1 MLPDGYTVMYKSPQS
16 YEGSVTMTLAST
28 STVGEYSG
36 SSPTSLMDD
45 ESPDPSEGTPGHSS
59 RVLPGLCSMSAM
71 TADPNS
77 MENAAGTINT
87 IKVALLTI
95 CFTARGAHISIWQ
108 GGSGE
113 GPRLTNELNRS
124 RAKYS
129 RMRLRKFRVRA
140 YRCIHDSG
148 EITVGDLA
156 AFVGRNESGKTTILQ
171 ALTLLNRDEVVSELD
186 LCDEM
191 TEELKEEMRLA
202 EGEFEL
208 GAHETELL
216 KEKFPGL
223 PEITK
228 IRLYR
233 TNRDPKVQYEFE
245 DIAPGEERDA
255 GLNSWENFAVGILRF
270 LDTIPNHLR
279 IQVDTGFFEGPA
291 PKNQE
296 AFDKKM
302 AEFSNQFHV
311 IAIQEPRVIEEWEK
325 IYANP
330 ENQFSNLLTGESEK
344 LALQNFVSA
353 ELHPRFVY
361 FSDYKKIYGNINL
374 NEYLREEKGERP
386 SSIEYIEEFDKAET
400 VRNLF
405 YLAELDMNG
414 LDAVKESPSKC
425 IKLLNSAS
433 NRLTSKLNPAWK
445 GDPIHVDLRYNP
457 GNIMSVVISD
467 VHRDGTITNTGLL
480 NRRAEGFKWTFSFIV
495 NFAAE
500 TQRAELKEAIL
511 LLDEP
516 ARNLHPTQQM
526 GISDLLSDLAGSN
539 QVLYATHSPF
549 MIFDYTPGN
558 LLVVELDKRK
568 HLSRIFYDYWNAD
581 DKTLTPILYGLSR
594 GQVESIVDREIGTN
608 SRPIIIVETMSDSMY
623 LNAFDRFLQDPNI
636 SMNPLN
642 VVAAHSKNSVLP
654 LAIFYRNHGY
664 KTFVLLDNSEES
676 KQISAQ
682 LVSNEFSPVQTI
694 FFEREGKKL
703 ESIEDYIML
712 EDYMHAVNQTYEI
725 KLRNEGYSNL
735 TPKDVMEKPNPG
747 TINKLR
753 GIWADHSDDD
763 WGRFEREE
771 ITRYICE
778 KITLEQTEFLS
789 DKTKDQFRSLYR
801 LIAERI
807 RQYQNVVTKPDLG
820 KFQRPRIRDL

>member
-1 MLPDGYTVMYKSPQS
+1 
-16 YEGSVTMTLAST
+16 
-28 STVGEYSG
+28 
-36 SSPTSLMDD
+36 
-45 ESPDPSEGTPGHSS
+45 
-59 RVLPGLCSMSAM
+59 
-71 TADPNS
+71 
-77 MENAAGTINT
+77 
-87 IKVALLTI
+87 
-95 CFTARGAHISIWQ
+95 
-108 GGSGE
+108 
-113 GPRLTNELNRS
+113 
-124 RAKYS
+124 
-129 RMRLRKFRVRA
+129 MRLRKFRVRA

-171 ALTLLNRDEVVSELD
+171 ALTLLNKDEKISELD
-186 LCDEM
+186 LCDELS
-191 TEELKEEMRLA
+191 EELKGEIRLA

-208 GAHETELL
+208 SANEIRLV
-216 KEKFPGL
+216 KQSFPGL
-223 PEITK
+223 PEIRK
-228 IRLYR
+228 IKLFR
-233 TNRDPKVQYEFE
+233 TNKKQKVQYEFE
-245 DIAPGEERDA
+245 DIQLSEDKNKEI
-255 GLNSWENFAVGILRF
+255 NSWENFSRQILNF

-279 IQVDTGFFEGPA
+279 IQIDAKLFEGPA

-296 AFDKKM
+296 IFDSEM

-325 IYANP
+325 IYESP
-330 ENQFSNLLTGESEK
+330 ESQFSKLLSGESEK
-344 LALQNFVSA
+344 SALENFIST

-374 NEYLREEKGERP
+374 NEYLREEKGERT
-386 SSIEYIEEFDKAET
+386 SSIEFVEEFDKAET

-405 YLAELDMNG
+405 YLAELDIKA
-414 LDAVKESPSKC
+414 LDEVKETPSKC
-425 IKLLNSAS
+425 IKLLNTAS
-433 NRLTSKLNPAWK
+433 NRLTKKLNPAWK

-467 VHRDGTITNTGLL
+467 VHRDGTVTNTGLL

-516 ARNLHPTQQM
+516 ARNLHPTQQR
-526 GISDLLSDLAGSN
+526 GISDLLKNLAGSN

-568 HLSRIFYDYWNAD
+568 HLSKIFYDYWNAD

-594 GQVESIVDREIGTN
+594 GLVESIVDREIGTN
-608 SRPIIIVETMSDSMY
+608 SRPVIIVETMSDAMY
-623 LNAFDRFLQDPNI
+623 LNAFDKFLQDPNI

-642 VVAAHSKNSVLP
+642 VVAAYNKNSVLP

-664 KTFVLLDNSEES
+664 RTFILLDNSEES
-676 KQISAQ
+676 KQISSQ

-694 FFEREGKKL
+694 FFEREGKNL
-703 ESIEDYIML
+703 ESIEDYIVL
-712 EDYMHAVNQTYEI
+712 EDYLHAVNQTYEI
-725 KLRNEGYSNL
+725 RLRKEGYSNL
-735 TPKDVMEKPNPG
+735 TSQDVTSKEKKGVIDNL
-747 TINKLR
+747 KK
-753 GIWADHSDDD
+753 IWEEHSDDD
-763 WGRFEREE
+763 WGQFDNEE

-778 KITLEQTEFLS
+778 KITLEETEFLS
-789 DKTKDQFRSLYR
+789 DKTKDQFRTLYR

-807 RQYQNVVTKPDLG
+807 RQYQNVTSKSDLA
-820 KFQRPRIRDL
+820 KFQRARA

>member
-1 MLPDGYTVMYKSPQS
+1 
-16 YEGSVTMTLAST
+16 
-28 STVGEYSG
+28 
-36 SSPTSLMDD
+36 
-45 ESPDPSEGTPGHSS
+45 
-59 RVLPGLCSMSAM
+59 
-71 TADPNS
+71 
-77 MENAAGTINT
+77 
-87 IKVALLTI
+87 
-95 CFTARGAHISIWQ
+95 
-108 GGSGE
+108 
-113 GPRLTNELNRS
+113 
-124 RAKYS
+124 
-129 RMRLRKFRVRA
+129 MRLRKFRVRA

-156 AFVGRNESGKTTILQ
+156 AFIGRNESGKTTILQ
-171 ALTLLNRDEVVSELD
+171 ALTLLNKNEIVSELD

-191 TEELKEEMRLA
+191 NEELKNEIKLA
-202 EGEFEL
+202 EGDFDL
-208 GAHETELL
+208 SQHESSII
-216 KEKFPGL
+216 KEKFPSL
-223 PEITK
+223 PEIKK
-228 IRLYR
+228 IKLFR
-233 TNRDPKVQYEFE
+233 TNREQKVQYKFE
-245 DIAPGEERDA
+245 DIQFGENDNGE
-255 GLNSWENFAVGILRF
+255 LNSWENFSKQIIGF

-279 IQVDTGFFEGPA
+279 IHVDTTFFEEA
-291 PKNQE
+291 VPKNQE
-296 AFDKKM
+296 TFDNGM

-311 IAIQEPRVIEEWEK
+311 IAVQEPKVIEEWEK
-325 IYANP
+325 IYEKP
-330 ENQFSNLLTGESEK
+330 ENQFSNLLSGESQRTVLE
-344 LALQNFVSA
+344 NFIAS

-374 NEYLREEKGERP
+374 NEYLKEENQERTK
-386 SSIEYIEEFDKAET
+386 SIEFIEEFDKAET

-405 YLAELDMNG
+405 YLAELDLTE
-414 LDAVKESPSKC
+414 LDEVKTSPSKC
-425 IKLLNSAS
+425 IKLLNAAS
-433 NRLTSKLNPAWK
+433 NRLTAKLNPTWK

-467 VHRDGTITNTGLL
+467 VHKDGTITNTGLL

-526 GISDLLSDLAGSN
+526 GISDLLRNLAGSN

-549 MIFDYTPGN
+549 MIFDYTPGS

-623 LNAFDRFLQDPNI
+623 LNAFDKFLQDPNI

-642 VVAAHSKNSVLP
+642 VIAAYNKNSVLP

-664 KTFVLLDNSEES
+664 RTFVLLDNTEES
-676 KQISAQ
+676 KQISSQ
-682 LVSNEFSPVQTI
+682 LTSNEFSSVQII

-703 ESIEDYIML
+703 ESIEDYIVL
-712 EDYMHAVNQTYEI
+712 EDYLHPVNQTYEI
-725 KLRNEGYSNL
+725 KLRQEGFSNI
-735 TPKDVMEKPNPG
+735 TPKDIESQDGNG
-747 TINKLR
+747 NLEKLR
-753 GIWADHSDDD
+753 RIWQEHRNDD
-763 WGRFEREE
+763 WGEFNNEE

-778 KITLEQTEFLS
+778 KISLGETSFLS

-807 RQYQNVVTKPDLG
+807 RQYQNVTTRTDLDR
-820 KFQRPRIRDL
+820 FQKNKV

>member
-1 MLPDGYTVMYKSPQS
+1 
-16 YEGSVTMTLAST
+16 
-28 STVGEYSG
+28 
-36 SSPTSLMDD
+36 
-45 ESPDPSEGTPGHSS
+45 
-59 RVLPGLCSMSAM
+59 
-71 TADPNS
+71 
-77 MENAAGTINT
+77 
-87 IKVALLTI
+87 
-95 CFTARGAHISIWQ
+95 
-108 GGSGE
+108 
-113 GPRLTNELNRS
+113 
-124 RAKYS
+124 
-129 RMRLRKFRVRA
+129 MRLRKFRVRA

-171 ALTLLNRDEVVSELD
+171 ALTLLNRDEKISELD
-186 LCDEM
+186 LCDELS
-191 TEELKEEMRLA
+191 EELKGEIKLA

-208 GAHETELL
+208 NSDEIRLL
-216 KEKFPGL
+216 KQSFPGL
-223 PEITK
+223 PEMRK
-228 IRLYR
+228 IKLFR
-233 TNRDPKVQYEFE
+233 TNKKSKVQYEFE
-245 DIAPGEERDA
+245 DIQISEEKNRE
-255 GLNSWENFAVGILRF
+255 LNSWENFSNQILSF

-279 IQVDTGFFEGPA
+279 IQIDTKLFEGPP

-296 AFDKKM
+296 VFDSGM

-311 IAIQEPRVIEEWEK
+311 IAVQEPKVIEEWEK
-325 IYANP
+325 IYESP
-330 ENQFSNLLTGESEK
+330 ENQFSKLLSGESEK
-344 LALQNFVSA
+344 SALENFIAA

-374 NEYLREEKGERP
+374 NEYLREEKGEQV
-386 SSIEYIEEFDKAET
+386 SSIEFVEEFDKAET

-405 YLAELDMNG
+405 YLAELDIKA
-414 LDAVKESPSKC
+414 LDDVKGTPSKC
-425 IKLLNSAS
+425 IKLLNTAS
-433 NRLTSKLNPAWK
+433 NRLTKKLNPAWK

-467 VHRDGTITNTGLL
+467 VHRDGTVTNTGLL

-516 ARNLHPTQQM
+516 ARNLHPTQQR
-526 GISDLLSDLAGSN
+526 GISDLLKSLAGSN

-568 HLSRIFYDYWNAD
+568 HLSKIFYDYWNAD

-594 GQVESIVDREIGTN
+594 GLVESIVDREIGTN
-608 SRPIIIVETMSDSMY
+608 SRPVIIVETMSDAMY
-623 LNAFDRFLQDPNI
+623 LNAFDKFLQDPNI

-642 VVAAHSKNSVLP
+642 VVAAYNKNSVLP

-664 KTFVLLDNSEES
+664 KTFILLDNSDES

-682 LVSNEFSPVQTI
+682 LVSNEFSPIQTI
-694 FFEREGKKL
+694 FFERDGKNL
-703 ESIEDYIML
+703 ESIEDYIVL
-712 EDYMHAVNQTYEI
+712 EDYLHAVNQTYEI
-725 KLRNEGYSNL
+725 RLRKEGYSNL
-735 TPKDVMEKPNPG
+735 TSREVTLKEKKGVLDN
-747 TINKLR
+747 LR
-753 GIWADHSDDD
+753 KIWEEHRDYD
-763 WGRFEREE
+763 WGQFDNEE

-778 KITLEQTEFLS
+778 KITLEETDFLS

-807 RQYQNVVTKPDLG
+807 RQYQNVMTKSDLA
-820 KFQRPRIRDL
+820 KFQRARV

>member
-1 MLPDGYTVMYKSPQS
+1 
-16 YEGSVTMTLAST
+16 
-28 STVGEYSG
+28 
-36 SSPTSLMDD
+36 
-45 ESPDPSEGTPGHSS
+45 
-59 RVLPGLCSMSAM
+59 
-71 TADPNS
+71 
-77 MENAAGTINT
+77 
-87 IKVALLTI
+87 
-95 CFTARGAHISIWQ
+95 
-108 GGSGE
+108 
-113 GPRLTNELNRS
+113 
-124 RAKYS
+124 
-129 RMRLRKFRVRA
+129 MRLRKFRVRA

-156 AFVGRNESGKTTILQ
+156 AFIGRNESGKTTILQ
-171 ALTLLNRDEVVSELD
+171 ALTLLNKNEIVSELD

-191 TEELKEEMRLA
+191 NEELKSKINLA
-202 EGEFEL
+202 EGDFDL
-208 GAHETELL
+208 SQHERSII
-216 KEKFPGL
+216 KEKFPNL
-223 PEITK
+223 PEIKK
-228 IRLYR
+228 IKLFR
-233 TNRDPKVQYEFE
+233 TNQDQKVQYEFE
-245 DIAPGEERDA
+245 DIEFGENDNGE
-255 GLNSWENFAVGILRF
+255 LNSWEEFSKQIIGF

-279 IQVDTGFFEGPA
+279 IHVDTTFFDQTI

-296 AFDKKM
+296 AFDKGM

-311 IAIQEPRVIEEWEK
+311 IAVQESKVIEEWEK
-325 IYANP
+325 IYEKP
-330 ENQFSNLLTGESEK
+330 ENQFSNLLSGNSQRT
-344 LALQNFVSA
+344 ALQNFIAS

-374 NEYLREEKGERP
+374 NEYLKEENQERTK
-386 SSIEYIEEFDKAET
+386 SIEFIEEFDKAET

-405 YLAELDMNG
+405 YLAELDLKE
-414 LDAVKESPSKC
+414 LDEVKTSPSKC
-425 IKLLNSAS
+425 IKLLNAAS
-433 NRLTSKLNPAWK
+433 NRLTAKLNPTWK

-467 VHRDGTITNTGLL
+467 VHKDGTITNTGLL

-526 GISDLLSDLAGSN
+526 GISDLLRNLAGSN

-549 MIFDYTPGN
+549 MIFDYTPGS

-594 GQVESIVDREIGTN
+594 GQVESIVDREIGRN

-623 LNAFDRFLQDPNI
+623 LNAFDKFLQDPNI

-642 VVAAHSKNSVLP
+642 VIAAYNKNSVLP

-664 KTFVLLDNSEES
+664 RTFVLLDNTEES
-676 KQISAQ
+676 KQISSQ
-682 LVSNEFSPVQTI
+682 LTSNEFSSVQII

-703 ESIEDYIML
+703 ESIEDYIVL
-712 EDYMHAVNQTYEI
+712 EDYLHPVNQTYEI
-725 KLRNEGYSNL
+725 KLRQEGFSNI
-735 TPKDVMEKPNPG
+735 TPKDIESQYGNG
-747 TINKLR
+747 NIEKLR
-753 GIWADHSDDD
+753 RIWQEHRNDD
-763 WGRFEREE
+763 WGEFNNEE

-778 KITLEQTEFLS
+778 KISLGETSFLS

-807 RQYQNVVTKPDLG
+807 RQYQNVTTRTDLD
-820 KFQRPRIRDL
+820 KFQKNKA

>member
-1 MLPDGYTVMYKSPQS
+1 
-16 YEGSVTMTLAST
+16 
-28 STVGEYSG
+28 
-36 SSPTSLMDD
+36 
-45 ESPDPSEGTPGHSS
+45 
-59 RVLPGLCSMSAM
+59 
-71 TADPNS
+71 
-77 MENAAGTINT
+77 
-87 IKVALLTI
+87 
-95 CFTARGAHISIWQ
+95 
-108 GGSGE
+108 
-113 GPRLTNELNRS
+113 
-124 RAKYS
+124 
-129 RMRLRKFRVRA
+129 MRLRKFRVRA

-171 ALTLLNRDEVVSELD
+171 ALTLLNRDERVSELD
-186 LCDEM
+186 LCDELS
-191 TEELKEEMRLA
+191 EELKGEIKLA

-208 GAHETELL
+208 NSDEIRLL
-216 KEKFPGL
+216 KQSFPGL
-223 PEITK
+223 PEMRK
-228 IRLYR
+228 IKLFR
-233 TNRDPKVQYEFE
+233 TNKKPKVQYEFE
-245 DIAPGEERDA
+245 DIQISEERNRE
-255 GLNSWENFAVGILRF
+255 LNSWENFANQILSF

-279 IQVDTGFFEGPA
+279 IQIDTKLFEGPP

-296 AFDKKM
+296 VFDSGM

-311 IAIQEPRVIEEWEK
+311 IAVQEPKVIEEWEK
-325 IYANP
+325 IYESP
-330 ENQFSNLLTGESEK
+330 ENQFSKLLSGESEK
-344 LALQNFVSA
+344 SALENFIAA

-374 NEYLREEKGERP
+374 NEYLREEKGEQV
-386 SSIEYIEEFDKAET
+386 SSIEFVEEFDKAET

-405 YLAELDMNG
+405 YLAELDIKA
-414 LDAVKESPSKC
+414 LDEVKGTPSKC
-425 IKLLNSAS
+425 IKILNTAS
-433 NRLTSKLNPAWK
+433 NRLTKKLNPAWK

-467 VHRDGTITNTGLL
+467 VHRDGTVTNTGLL

-516 ARNLHPTQQM
+516 ARNLHPTQQR
-526 GISDLLSDLAGSN
+526 GISDLLKSLAGSN

-568 HLSRIFYDYWNAD
+568 HLSKIFYDYWNAD

-594 GQVESIVDREIGTN
+594 GLVESIVDREIGTN
-608 SRPIIIVETMSDSMY
+608 SRPVIIVETMSDAMY
-623 LNAFDRFLQDPNI
+623 LNAFDKFLQDPNI

-642 VVAAHSKNSVLP
+642 VVAAYNKNSVLP

-664 KTFVLLDNSEES
+664 KTFILLDNSDES

-682 LVSNEFSPVQTI
+682 LVSNEFSPIQTI
-694 FFEREGKKL
+694 FFERDGKNL
-703 ESIEDYIML
+703 ESIEDYIVL
-712 EDYMHAVNQTYEI
+712 EDYLHAVNQTYEI
-725 KLRNEGYSNL
+725 RLRKEGYSNL
-735 TPKDVMEKPNPG
+735 TSREVTLKEKKGVLDN
-747 TINKLR
+747 LR
-753 GIWADHSDDD
+753 KIWEDHRDSD
-763 WGRFEREE
+763 WGQFDNEE

-778 KITLEQTEFLS
+778 KITLEETDFLS

-807 RQYQNVVTKPDLG
+807 RQYQNVMTKSDLA
-820 KFQRPRIRDL
+820 KFQRARV